1 MAKHTAGPW
10 QVWSGPSYVGGG
22 ADLCIGAGETW
33 LANMDHRNCINSERH
48 VCGGDFEPCKREK
61 NTDICSTVGC
71 RCGDVCPE
79 ENHISEEQMA
89 NARLIASAPELL
101 EALRSLMG
109 TVKAM
114 DELDS
119 WIGERCGVPEA
130 IINADAAIAKA
141 EKGEWCSTR

>member
-22 ADLCIGAGETW
+22 ADICIGAGETW

-48 VCGGDFEPCKREK
+48 VCGGDFEPCKRERD
-61 NTDICSTVGC
+61 TQICSTAGC

-89 NARLIASAPELL
+89 NARLIASAPDLLAALKEYHRAHDEDARLWEL
-101 EALRSLMG
+101 S
-109 TVKAM
+109 K
-114 DELDS
+114 
-119 WIGERCGVPEA
+119 
-130 IINADAAIAKA
+130 AAIAKA
-141 EKGEWCSTR
+141 EKGE